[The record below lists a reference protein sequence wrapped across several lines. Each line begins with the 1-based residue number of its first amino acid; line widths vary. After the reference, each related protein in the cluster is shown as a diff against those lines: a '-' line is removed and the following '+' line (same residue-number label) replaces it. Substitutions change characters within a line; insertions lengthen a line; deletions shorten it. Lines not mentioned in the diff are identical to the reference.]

1 MTPQGEQLT
10 RKADEELLPLVAD
23 ADPDAFEVFY
33 ERHADAAFALAH
45 RICGSGAA
53 ADDVCQEA
61 FVDAWRSAGRYD
73 ARLGSARGW
82 LLTIVHHRAID
93 QIRRS
98 TRLRDRTVNDEE
110 AAERVA
116 AADDTE
122 RAALETA
129 ERARGRGPAR
139 HASRRAA
146 PRRVAGLLLR
156 LLAQRDRRAS
166 GHPAGHD
173 QVAHEARSRCP
184 SRPPRGRSLGM
195 SACSDPQMNELLGA
209 YLLGACANDEADAVR
224 DHIASCPVCASEV
237 AELVLAR
244 DALLNVTPTR
254 AAPPQLKE
262 RVMAQVRADAELFA
276 AAGGRRADAPHVPA
290 TASPARRESRLRSW
304 LRSPASLAAA
314 AACALVLI
322 VGGALIGSSIG
333 GDEGAGGSRT
343 VLGKVAAP
351 GGSAQLVIDDAGTAH
366 LVVSGLP
373 DPGRR
378 RVYQVWLQT
387 GKGAPVPTKSLF
399 SVTADGSGQ
408 TVIPGDVEH
417 VDQVMVTSE
426 PDGGSMAPTSAPV
439 VAVSV

>member
-1 MTPQGEQLT
+1 
-10 RKADEELLPLVAD
+10 
-23 ADPDAFEVFY
+23 
-33 ERHADAAFALAH
+33 
-45 RICGSGAA
+45 
-53 ADDVCQEA
+53 
-61 FVDAWRSAGRYD
+61 
-73 ARLGSARGW
+73 
-82 LLTIVHHRAID
+82 
-93 QIRRS
+93 
-98 TRLRDRTVNDEE
+98 
-110 AAERVA
+110 
-116 AADDTE
+116 
-122 RAALETA
+122 
-129 ERARGRGPAR
+129 
-139 HASRRAA
+139 
-146 PRRVAGLLLR
+146 
-156 LLAQRDRRAS
+156 
-166 GHPAGHD
+166 
-173 QVAHEARSRCP
+173 
-184 SRPPRGRSLGM
+184 M

-290 TASPARRESRLRSW
+290 TAKPARRESRLRSW

-343 VLGKVAAP
+343 VLGKVKAAP
-351 GGSAQLVIDDAGTAH
+351 GGSAKLVIDDAGTAH

-387 GKGAPVPTKSLF
+387 GKGAPVPTQVAVLG
-399 SVTADGSGQ
+399 DGGRQ
-408 TVIPGDVEH
+408 RRGGRPGRPRGRRPGDGH
-417 VDQVMVTSE
+417 LGARRRL
-426 PDGGSMAPTSAPV
+426 DGADARAGRRGLGLAPRISSATGPR
-439 VAVSV
+439 ASSRSPRTRRPCGAARSTTASRDRP